1 MPNGTLKPRKSEIS
15 PDNIFLI
22 HDNRK
27 LFLGNTHRFS
37 RKFLSIPLF
46 YLPLHTK

>member
-22 HDNRK
+22 HDNREV
-27 LFLGNTHRFS
+27 LTEN
-37 RKFLSIPLF
+37 
-46 YLPLHTK
+46 YC